1 MANLARVSRKIM
13 MMVLE
18 SLAEIVMGGCMLM
31 GMTRILLIVM
41 VMLMQTVK
49 VMNMMIMTIQGLR
62 R

>member
-41 VMLMQTVK
+41 VMLMW
-49 VMNMMIMTIQGLR
+49 
-62 R
+62 